1 MKRKLYVTVVVM
13 GVLIFATS
21 VPVGLGLRAAF
32 GSESPKAA
40 ASEAGTP
47 EVKREPGERSAVA
60 YAIAITMAMACLS
73 AAIAVG
79 KVGAA
84 AFGAAAE
91 RPELLGRAL
100 IFVGLAEGIA
110 IYGLIIAIMLLP
122 YMK

>member
-1 MKRKLYVTVVVM
+1 MKRKLYVMVVVM

-21 VPVGLGLRAAF
+21 IPVGLGLRAAF
-32 GSESPKAA
+32 SGEGAKA
-40 ASEAGTP
+40 ASEVGTP
-47 EVKREPGERSAVA
+47 EVKGGSTDRAAVA
-60 YAIAITMAMACLS
+60 YAIAFTTAIACFS

-84 AFGAAAE
+84 ALGAAAE

>member
-1 MKRKLYVTVVVM
+1 MKRKLYVMVVVM
-13 GVLIFATS
+13 AVLIFATS
-21 VPVGLGLRAAF
+21 IPVGLGLRAAF
-32 GSESPKAA
+32 ASEPAKPAVT
-40 ASEAGTP
+40 EAGTP
-47 EVKREPGERSAVA
+47 EVKSSTDRSAVA
-60 YAIAITMAMACLS
+60 YAIAITTAMACLS

-84 AFGAAAE
+84 ALGAAAE

-122 YMK
+122 YMSK

>member
-1 MKRKLYVTVVVM
+1 MKRKMYVTIVVM

-21 VPVGLGLRAAF
+21 IPVGLGLRAAF
-32 GSESPKAA
+32 GSEPPKAA
-40 ASEAGTP
+40 VSEAGTP
-47 EVKREPGERSAVA
+47 EVKSPGDRSAVA
-60 YAIAITMAMACLS
+60 YAIAITMAMGCLS